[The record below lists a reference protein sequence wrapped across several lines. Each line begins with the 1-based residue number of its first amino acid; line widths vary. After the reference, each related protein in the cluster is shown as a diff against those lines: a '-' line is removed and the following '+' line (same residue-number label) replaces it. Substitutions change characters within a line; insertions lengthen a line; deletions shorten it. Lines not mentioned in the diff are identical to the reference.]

1 MSLTEANSSEIPAKS
16 AHVSQYWERQFEK
29 NRTDASLWTNNDI
42 VTRHIYRLI
51 SGGSEE
57 HWLSWFFNHYLEDG
71 VVFERSLSVCC
82 GDGAH
87 ELGIANT
94 GRVRFIRGFDISEGA
109 IAQAN
114 ASFEKAAISK
124 GSYAFEVADAD
135 DLQLEDRF
143 DLILS
148 TGALHHVTNLEGLLS
163 RLSSMLAVNGYFVVL
178 EYVGPN
184 RFQWTDTQISV
195 INGILRQLDPRYL
208 KENTRIE
215 LGRPSIPDFM
225 AIDPSEAVRSEDV
238 LRLLPEYFTI
248 EYLRN
253 FNGTVM
259 HPLYPLL
266 DARLTN
272 TDAPDFD
279 SIVRMILWIEDY
291 LIREK
296 VLSSDFAFAI
306 CRSKERREGLGAAQ
320 AHLSPATRRFVGN
333 IDLFDQH
340 TIAGWAADTN
350 APSAPLSV
358 DVYIDDRLQATLTA
372 DGFRQDL
379 KDAGYGDG
387 RKGFSLPLVSSNIFA
402 AGRPCEIARRRIRS
416 SAGHTSLGRTK
427 PDRKLAP
434 ADYLVTLRGSRRSRL
449 IGAFVIALAEVLLQ
463 PDVEANEEVA
473 AAHFFYFQL
482 WRAGAPVA
490 PGDGE
495 RGPAK
500 AADDGLERYLHRDVE
515 MRGDERPAA
524 LDHFPAIGLK
534 GVRRVVEFDA
544 EKNFEEKVGQSI
556 QEQFDLWIIDHAS
569 AFDEPAAKNAV
580 VALVQPIPVTND
592 VARIVGFVRHHD
604 DNRVATHLIEPP
616 GDRAPKSVRPG
627 ILGRGQVGNPCAH
640 ALENF
645 PGAIRAPVVHHDDLV
660 RDVLETQLNVK
671 MLHRGSDAAFFV
683 ARRDYN

>member
-1 MSLTEANSSEIPAKS
+1 MSLTQANSPEIPAMS
-16 AHVSQYWERQFEK
+16 AHVSHYWEGQFEK

-57 HWLSWFFNHYLEDG
+57 HWLSWFLNHYLQDG

-94 GRVRFIRGFDISEGA
+94 GRVRFIHGFDISEGA

-148 TGALHHVTNLEGLLS
+148 TGALHHVTNLEKLLS
-163 RLSSMLAVNGYFVVL
+163 RLSRMLAANGYFVVL

-208 KENTRIE
+208 KENTRID

-272 TDAPDFD
+272 TNEPDFD

-306 CRSKERREGLGAAQ
+306 CRSKERQEGLGAAQ

-333 IDLFDQH
+333 IDLFDQQ

-387 RKGFSLPLVSSNIFA
+387 RKGFSLPLVSST
-402 AGRPCEIARRRIRS
+402 S
-416 SAGHTSLGRTK
+416 SL
-427 PDRKLAP
+427 
-434 ADYLVTLRGSRRSRL
+434 
-449 IGAFVIALAEVLLQ
+449 
-463 PDVEANEEVA
+463 
-473 AAHFFYFQL
+473 
-482 WRAGAPVA
+482 
-490 PGDGE
+490 
-495 RGPAK
+495 
-500 AADDGLERYLHRDVE
+500 
-515 MRGDERPAA
+515 
-524 LDHFPAIGLK
+524 
-534 GVRRVVEFDA
+534 
-544 EKNFEEKVGQSI
+544 
-556 QEQFDLWIIDHAS
+556 
-569 AFDEPAAKNAV
+569 
-580 VALVQPIPVTND
+580 
-592 VARIVGFVRHHD
+592 
-604 DNRVATHLIEPP
+604 
-616 GDRAPKSVRPG
+616 
-627 ILGRGQVGNPCAH
+627 
-640 ALENF
+640 
-645 PGAIRAPVVHHDDLV
+645 PGARVRLLV
-660 RDVLETQLNVK
+660 A
-671 MLHRGSDAAFFV
+671 GSDQVLATRLWD
-683 ARRDYN
+683 ARSQTGS

>member
-1 MSLTEANSSEIPAKS
+1 MSLTEADSSEIPAKS
-16 AHVSQYWERQFEK
+16 AHVSHYWEGQFEK

-57 HWLSWFFNHYLEDG
+57 HWLSWFLNHYLQDG
-71 VVFERSLSVCC
+71 VVFEKSLSVCC

-124 GSYAFEVADAD
+124 GTYAFEVADAD

-163 RLSSMLAVNGYFVVL
+163 RLSSMLALNGYFVVL

-195 INGILRQLDPRYL
+195 INAILRQLDPRYL
-208 KENTRIE
+208 KENTRID

-253 FNGTVM
+253 FNGTIM

-291 LIREK
+291 LICER

-306 CRSKERREGLGAAQ
+306 CRGKERREGLGAAQ

-350 APSAPLSV
+350 APSAPLGV

-387 RKGFSLPLVSSNIFA
+387 RKGFSLPLASS
-402 AGRPCEIARRRIRS
+402 PS
-416 SAGHTSLGRTK
+416 SL
-427 PDRKLAP
+427 
-434 ADYLVTLRGSRRSRL
+434 
-449 IGAFVIALAEVLLQ
+449 
-463 PDVEANEEVA
+463 
-473 AAHFFYFQL
+473 
-482 WRAGAPVA
+482 
-490 PGDGE
+490 
-495 RGPAK
+495 
-500 AADDGLERYLHRDVE
+500 
-515 MRGDERPAA
+515 
-524 LDHFPAIGLK
+524 
-534 GVRRVVEFDA
+534 
-544 EKNFEEKVGQSI
+544 
-556 QEQFDLWIIDHAS
+556 
-569 AFDEPAAKNAV
+569 
-580 VALVQPIPVTND
+580 
-592 VARIVGFVRHHD
+592 
-604 DNRVATHLIEPP
+604 
-616 GDRAPKSVRPG
+616 
-627 ILGRGQVGNPCAH
+627 
-640 ALENF
+640 
-645 PGAIRAPVVHHDDLV
+645 PGARVRLLV
-660 RDVLETQLNVK
+660 A
-671 MLHRGSDAAFFV
+671 GSDQMLATRCWD
-683 ARRDYN
+683 ARNQTES

>member
-1 MSLTEANSSEIPAKS
+1 MSITEDSTSES
-16 AHVSQYWERQFEK
+16 EHVSQYWERQFEK
-29 NRTDASLWTNNDI
+29 NRIDPSLWTNNDI

-57 HWLSWFFNHYLEDG
+57 HWLSWFLNHYLQDG

-124 GSYAFEVADAD
+124 SSYAFEVADAD

-208 KENTRIE
+208 KENTRID

-387 RKGFSLPLVSSNIFA
+387 RKGFSLPLVSST
-402 AGRPCEIARRRIRS
+402 S
-416 SAGHTSLGRTK
+416 SL
-427 PDRKLAP
+427 
-434 ADYLVTLRGSRRSRL
+434 
-449 IGAFVIALAEVLLQ
+449 
-463 PDVEANEEVA
+463 
-473 AAHFFYFQL
+473 
-482 WRAGAPVA
+482 
-490 PGDGE
+490 
-495 RGPAK
+495 
-500 AADDGLERYLHRDVE
+500 
-515 MRGDERPAA
+515 
-524 LDHFPAIGLK
+524 
-534 GVRRVVEFDA
+534 
-544 EKNFEEKVGQSI
+544 
-556 QEQFDLWIIDHAS
+556 
-569 AFDEPAAKNAV
+569 
-580 VALVQPIPVTND
+580 
-592 VARIVGFVRHHD
+592 
-604 DNRVATHLIEPP
+604 
-616 GDRAPKSVRPG
+616 
-627 ILGRGQVGNPCAH
+627 
-640 ALENF
+640 
-645 PGAIRAPVVHHDDLV
+645 PGARVRLLV
-660 RDVLETQLNVK
+660 A
-671 MLHRGSDAAFFV
+671 GSDQVLATRLWD
-683 ARRDYN
+683 ARSQTGS